1 MNHLVPLNKK
11 EETKNMINF
20 DCKYCDFS
28 GDVADCFPDQFYC
41 PTCKRNQNDEDDLNW
56 KESDL
61 TLTYYDTDSGRRFR
75 SR

>member
-1 MNHLVPLNKK
+1 
-11 EETKNMINF
+11 MINF

-41 PTCKRNQNDEDDLNW
+41 PACHRNQNDSEDRNW

-61 TLTYYDTDSGRRFR
+61 KLWLRNGRFF
-75 SR
+75 SK